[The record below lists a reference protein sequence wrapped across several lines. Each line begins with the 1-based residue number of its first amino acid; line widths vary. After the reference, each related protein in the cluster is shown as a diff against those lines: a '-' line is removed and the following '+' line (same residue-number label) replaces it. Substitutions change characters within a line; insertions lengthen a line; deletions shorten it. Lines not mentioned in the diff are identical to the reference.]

1 MTLCPTIQGIVSAEI
16 LANYGRLSTG
26 ELTATCTQQDQVC
39 FGLMRNTPENHG
51 TVSGSWHDPSF
62 CDTTNQ
68 PVEIQMSESGQHYWT
83 SSSFQEVHPP
93 RPHWY
98 SAIKLA
104 GNLHSDL
111 SIHWSSTFCY
121 LFLTCSFCDCL
132 TLLFTCCVYY
142 FAFTNSI
149 KISFISYVPPLY
161 NPYEG
166 LQGYLNE

>member
-83 SSSFQEVHPP
+83 SSTFQEVHPP

-121 LFLTCSFCDCL
+121 LFLTCSFCGCL
-132 TLLFTCCVYY
+132 TLLFHLLCILLCLYKLNQDL
-142 FAFTNSI
+142 FHKLCSP
-149 KISFISYVPPLY
+149 FIQSLRRPARLSK
-161 NPYEG
+161 
-166 LQGYLNE
+166 